1 MRKKYKIFRFNN
13 SLKHLL
19 MLPLM
24 LLFLSACSSDDGGG
38 GGSVV
43 CDTVA
48 NPDGPAFFKVE
59 NNLDSGLTWYFVQS
73 YPFGAD
79 MKPDE
84 CVIMGVDPDQYT
96 VEIQQCNIGD
106 SACTSTI
113 GSSKLI
119 VFSVGQ
125 GETYTL
131 TVDINT
137 F

>member
-1 MRKKYKIFRFNN
+1 MRKKCIIFRFNN

-19 MLPLM
+19 MLSLM
-24 LLFLSACSSDDGGG
+24 MLFLSSCSSDDSGGVG
-38 GGSVV
+38 V
-43 CDTVA
+43 CDMVA
-48 NPDGPAFFKVE
+48 NPDGPSFFKVE
-59 NNLDSGLTWYFVQS
+59 NNLSSGLTWFFLQS

-79 MKPDE
+79 MKPGE

-106 SACTSTI
+106 DACTSTI

-131 TVDINT
+131 TVDSNT

>member
-38 GGSVV
+38 SVV

-59 NNLDSGLTWYFVQS
+59 NNLDSGLIWILQAYA
-73 YPFGAD
+73 FGAD
-79 MKPDE
+79 MKPGE

-106 SACTSTI
+106 ADCTSTF

-131 TVDINT
+131 TVDSNT

>member
-38 GGSVV
+38 GGVGV

-59 NNLDSGLTWYFVQS
+59 NNLDSGLMWILEVYA
-73 YPFGAD
+73 FGAD
-79 MKPDE
+79 MKPGE
-84 CVIMGVDPDQYT
+84 CTIMGVDPDQYT

-106 SACTSTI
+106 AACTSTI

-125 GETYTL
+125 GETYAL
-131 TVDINT
+131 TVDSNT